1 MTTHPST
8 DAATPTDRQTG
19 MFRGK
24 MRRVSPAGQPC
35 SKEDERALKK
45 IRRQREHLE
54 ATQILAIKQA
64 SANGA
69 SSYAIGEAVG
79 VSHSHV
85 QRILRGQ
92 YDHLL
97 KADED

>member
-1 MTTHPST
+1 
-8 DAATPTDRQTG
+8 

-35 SKEDERALKK
+35 TKADERELRK
-45 IRRQREHLE
+45 IRRQRERLE

-64 SANGA
+64 SANGG
-69 SSYAIGEAVG
+69 SSYAIGEAIG
-79 VSHSHV
+79 LSHSHV

-97 KADED
+97 KSGEDD

>member
-1 MTTHPST
+1 MTTP
-8 DAATPTDRQTG
+8 PTAPPDSQTG

-35 SKEDERALKK
+35 TPEDERALRK
-45 IRRQREHLE
+45 IKRQRERME
-54 ATQILAIKQA
+54 ASQIVAIKQA

-79 VSHSHV
+79 LSHSHV

-97 KADED
+97 PTDGES